1 MAVNIFEELVKT
13 YLQTLGYFT
22 IENVPYALAP
32 SANSIEG
39 PSDIDIL
46 ALRPAKKDRKVLAVS
61 CKGYPKGID
70 LDAAQTAIINGG
82 KIHNREAQKSFRE
95 LANDQW
101 AGAFRDAIFKRTGTK
116 EFVYVTALVKFQG
129 DKSSWCNNPAFTKRM
144 GANQL
149 DLLTLED
156 IWATLTNPATRL
168 PHHNHMI
175 GEITGLF
182 KST

>member
-13 YLQTLGYFT
+13 YLQTQGYFT
-22 IENVPYALAP
+22 IENVPYEL
-32 SANSIEG
+32 SKNANSTAG

-46 ALRPAKKDRKVLAVS
+46 ALRPSKKDRKVLAVS

-70 LDAAQTAIINGG
+70 LDKAQPAILDGG
-82 KIHNREAQKSFRE
+82 KINNRDAQKSFRE

-101 AGAFRDAIFKRTGTK
+101 AGAFRDAIFKRTGSK
-116 EFVYVTALVKFQG
+116 EFVYVTALVKFDG
-129 DKSSWCNNPAFTKRM
+129 DKSAWCNNAKFIKRM
-144 GANQL
+144 GSNKL
-149 DLLTLED
+149 DILTLD
-156 IWATLTNPATRL
+156 TIWATLLKPATRL

-182 KST
+182 KSG